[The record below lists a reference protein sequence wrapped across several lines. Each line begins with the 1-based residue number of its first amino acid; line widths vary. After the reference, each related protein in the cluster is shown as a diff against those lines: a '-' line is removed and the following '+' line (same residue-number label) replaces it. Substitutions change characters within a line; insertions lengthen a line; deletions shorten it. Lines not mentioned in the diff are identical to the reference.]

1 MIMCKNKGQRPMT
14 PSKFKATTIAALMMG
29 TASPALAQDICG
41 GFGGN
46 GIWIGG
52 DEASSDIA
60 TSDNYRE
67 QMALILGGNEYVSLF
82 TLSAPT
88 DVRVEAAGRGAGDPI
103 IDLLDST
110 GGVILSDDDSGGNA
124 SSRAETTLE
133 VGTYCMS
140 LRSYDGGPMTAF
152 VRIGRQD
159 QEPLTDGVSTGD
171 SGTELGSCETAT
183 PFGAL
188 GTSMSAAVETTPFW
202 SFTLDAPTAVSITAE
217 NETAD
222 PVITLY
228 GPGDTYIT
236 ENDDYDGLN
245 SRIDMADPLYPG
257 TYCVAVT
264 ALNDDSA
271 PINVS
276 ISEYDA
282 EAALQSLYARGEAAP
297 PLDGS
302 IAVTDLGVLQ
312 SRLRQDVQASD
323 DVTWFSI
330 DFEDAGLLVVEAIAN
345 GNNDP
350 WLVIYDDL
358 GRQVGQNDD
367 YGDGLDSLVMARLQ
381 AGTYIIGVRQY
392 DGGQGFVRLL
402 AERYVRAQ

>member
-1 MIMCKNKGQRPMT
+1 MARKNIKT
-14 PSKFKATTIAALMMG
+14 AAIALLMVAA
-29 TASPALAQDICG
+29 ASPALAQEICG
-41 GFGGN
+41 GYGN
-46 GIWIGG
+46 NGQWIGG
-52 DEASSDIA
+52 DEAASDITTA
-60 TSDNYRE
+60 DAYRE
-67 QMALILGGNEYVSLF
+67 QMALVLGGIEYVSLF

-88 DVRVEAAGRGAGDPI
+88 DVRVEAAGRGSGDPI

-110 GGVILSDDDSGGNA
+110 GGIILTDDDSGGNA
-124 SSRAETTLE
+124 ASRAETSLE
-133 VGTYCMS
+133 PGTYCMS
-140 LRSYDGGPMTAF
+140 MRSYDGGPMTAF
-152 VRIGRQD
+152 VRIGRQE
-159 QEPLTDGVSTGD
+159 QEPLTEGVSAGD
-171 SGTELGSCETAT
+171 SGNTEGSCDSAM

-188 GTSMSAAVETTPFW
+188 GRSVSASVNETPYW
-202 SFTLDAPTAVSITAE
+202 SFDLETETPITITAE

-228 GPGDTYIT
+228 GPGETYID

-245 SRIDMADPLYPG
+245 ARLDMTDGLAAG
-257 TYCVAVT
+257 TYCLAVS
-264 ALNDDSA
+264 ALSDDSA
-271 PINVS
+271 PITVS

-302 IAVTDLGVLQ
+302 IPVTDLGVLT
-312 SRLRQDVQASD
+312 SRMRQDVQATEEA
-323 DVTWFSI
+323 TWFSI

-345 GNNDP
+345 GNSDP

-367 YGDGLDSLVMARLQ
+367 YGDGLDSLIAARLQ

-392 DGGQGFVRLL
+392 DGGQGFIRLL